1 MADPG
6 PVDAPCDLGA
16 WRELYAKLNVPWRDP
31 AAGAVEGAPRRST
44 PAFAPPVT
52 APRAPPA
59 VSYTHLTL
67 PTICSV

>member
-44 PAFAPPVT
+44 PAFAPP
-52 APRAPPA
+52 
-59 VSYTHLTL
+59 LTCL
-67 PTICSV
+67 